1 MRSVLLA
8 LTLVACTSTE
18 PSGDIF
24 APVVPPAAQPAAAP
38 VSDAVPEEFRIS
50 SEEMQQNAAEARSE
64 QAPPETP
71 NAEATGPASDA
82 VAPADGAVA
91 DAPPAE
97 AAPESAVP
105 PVTGPPVAGSPVAG
119 SPVNVPPAA
128 AGWPVRLLKTLP
140 ESQPPRAIL
149 GLPDGTEIVV
159 SPGSLIAAQGLVVM
173 SVGRST
179 LDLARVT
186 PSGDHAV
193 IDQLTLTAQY

>member
-38 VSDAVPEEFRIS
+38 VPDAVPEEFRIS

-71 NAEATGPASDA
+71 NADATGPASDA

-91 DAPPAE
+91 DASPAE

-105 PVTGPPVAGSPVAG
+105 PVAGPPVTG
-119 SPVNVPPAA
+119 SPVNVPPAVV
-128 AGWPVRLLKTLP
+128 GWPVRLLKTLP